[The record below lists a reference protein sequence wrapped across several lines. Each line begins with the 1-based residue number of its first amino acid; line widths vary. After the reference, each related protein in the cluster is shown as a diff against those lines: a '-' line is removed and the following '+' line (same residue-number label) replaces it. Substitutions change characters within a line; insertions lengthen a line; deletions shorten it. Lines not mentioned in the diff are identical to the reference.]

1 MNWFS
6 TALPSLSIARAMKS
20 ACISGQEHTEEAV
33 PGRCQCPLLPYHL
46 YSVSVSLQEGCSQS
60 WVRECM

>member
-20 ACISGQEHTEEAV
+20 ACISGREHTEEGV
-33 PGRCQCPLLPYHL
+33 PGRCQYLLLPYRL